1 MSGLFYCPYMRNPY
15 IILFISLGMSAITL
29 WLTEFM
35 VFGHFTE
42 WTIQHTG
49 NRLTYHIPLIDAYLF
64 RFFPLIT
71 GVSLLMT
78 DKNTSVKKL
87 LLTIGITFIAIVS
100 LLLAGF
106 FITIY
111 SWPQGFGMKSRVQ
124 PFDHYWTVLILTGI
138 ILPILFVG
146 LRRKRT
152 KNDYE
157 IIDKL

>member
-1 MSGLFYCPYMRNPY
+1 
-15 IILFISLGMSAITL
+15 MSAITL
-29 WLTEFM
+29 WLTEFI

-42 WTIQHTG
+42 WTMQHTG

-71 GVSLLMT
+71 GISLFMI

-138 ILPILFVG
+138 ILPTLFVG

-152 KNDYE
+152 KNDDE

>member
-29 WLTEFM
+29 WLTEFI

-42 WTIQHTG
+42 WTMQHTG

-71 GVSLLMT
+71 GISLFMI

-152 KNDYE
+152 KNDDE